1 MQTAAY
7 KQPNLITSTF
17 SAKQS
22 QLMAARVEAL
32 SALIFHP
39 SSSHL
44 AQSDME
50 GHRGNIFIL
59 MLISE
64 ELVSHSQ
71 NLPII

>member
-17 SAKQS
+17 SSKHS
-22 QLMAARVEAL
+22 QLMTARVKAL
-32 SALIFHP
+32 SPLIFHP

-50 GHRGNIFIL
+50 GHRSGVFLL
-59 MLISE
+59 MLNSEKLVPHCKIS
-64 ELVSHSQ
+64 Q
-71 NLPII
+71 

>member
-17 SAKQS
+17 SAKHS
-22 QLMAARVEAL
+22 QLMGACVKAVSPL
-32 SALIFHP
+32 VFHP

-44 AQSDME
+44 AQGDME
-50 GHRGNIFIL
+50 GHRGGIFLL

-64 ELVSHSQ
+64 KLVPHCKTSQ
-71 NLPII
+71 